1 MSRLD
6 TSAPSSGGRRRFGPG
21 ALVAAGLLG
30 AGLGAQMGP
39 ALTGIPPVRRAVS
52 PRLCGMGR
60 PGHIALTFDDG
71 PDPASTPY
79 FLTELDRLGWKAT
92 FFMLGSLARA
102 SGGLAAEVA
111 AAGHEIAVHGYVH
124 RSHIWRT
131 PGAVIDDVRRAR
143 DTLADLTGTAPR
155 WLRPPYGTMSGA
167 APAAANRA
175 GLELILWSAWGR
187 DWRREATP
195 ESVVADIDTDLVSG
209 GTVLLHDSDC
219 TSSPGAWR
227 AALGALPLLAE
238 AWSGREWVAGPLAD
252 HGVGE
257 VDVRRAQGRGSSA
270 LSGWAPPR

>member
-1 MSRLD
+1 MSGHPVSR
-6 TSAPSSGGRRRFGPG
+6 PSRRPRRFGPAALAG
-21 ALVAAGLLG
+21 AALVG

-39 ALTGIPPVRRAVS
+39 ALSGIPAVRRLVS

-79 FLTELDRLGWKAT
+79 FLAELDRLGWKAT
-92 FFMLGSLARA
+92 FFMLGSLARS

-111 AAGHEIAVHGYVH
+111 AAGHEIAVHGDVH
-124 RSHIWRT
+124 RSHIWRS
-131 PGAVIDDVRRAR
+131 PGAVLDDVRRAR

-167 APAAANRA
+167 GPAAAGRA
-175 GLELILWSAWGR
+175 GLELVLWSAWGR

-195 ESVVADIDTDLVSG
+195 ESVVADIGTDLASG

-219 TSSPGAWR
+219 TSAPGAWR
-227 AALGALPLLAE
+227 SALGALPLLAE
-238 AWSGREWVAGPLAD
+238 DWAGKGWVSGTLAD

-257 VDVRRAQGRGSSA
+257 TGGGPLPQGRASTA
-270 LSGWAPPR
+270 RSGWSLRR